1 MLAILDLEI
10 DQFWLLK
17 TKKLKFWPIL
27 AILDLEIDQFWQLK
41 TKKLKFWLVK
51 TKKTKILTNFDHFWP
66 GNW

>member
-1 MLAILDLEI
+1 M
-10 DQFWLLK
+10 
-17 TKKLKFWPIL
+17 L